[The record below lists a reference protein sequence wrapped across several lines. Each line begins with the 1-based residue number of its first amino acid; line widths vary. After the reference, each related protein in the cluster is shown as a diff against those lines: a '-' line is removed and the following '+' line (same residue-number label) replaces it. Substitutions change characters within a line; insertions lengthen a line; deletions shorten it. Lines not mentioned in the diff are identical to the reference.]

1 MGTVNPNRAGLV
13 LGALIGGWH
22 FLWALLVAA
31 GWAQAVINFVFWIHF
46 LSPAWVI
53 ERFNPGVALLLV
65 IVTAALG
72 YAGGYILGV
81 LWNWIH
87 R

>member
-22 FLWALLVAA
+22 FLWAILVAA

-46 LSPAWVI
+46 LSPAWIVGQ
-53 ERFNPGVALLLV
+53 FNAGIALLLV
-65 IVTAALG
+65 LVTTALG
-72 YAGGYILGV
+72 YAGGYMLAV

>member
-1 MGTVNPNRAGLV
+1 MGTVNPNKAGLV

-22 FLWALLVAA
+22 VLWALVVAA
-31 GWAQAVINFVFWIHF
+31 GWAQLVLNFVFWMHF
-46 LSPAWVI
+46 LKPPCTVGAFSAAI
-53 ERFNPGVALLLV
+53 ALILILV
-65 IVTAALG
+65 TTAFG
-72 YAGGYILGV
+72 YAMGYVLGV